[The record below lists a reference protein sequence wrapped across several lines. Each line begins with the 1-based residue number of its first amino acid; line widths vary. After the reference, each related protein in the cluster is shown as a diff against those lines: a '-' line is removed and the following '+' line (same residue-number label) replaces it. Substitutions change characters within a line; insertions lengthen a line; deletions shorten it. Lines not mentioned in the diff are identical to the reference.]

1 MQLRVILLATL
12 VWLGAC
18 SGAAPRHDNATAD
31 EPVAA
36 VETLPTFRLPAPRP
50 SVRANLPR
58 TLFANP
64 TTVGD
69 VSARL
74 GAALDRAGYEDLSY
88 YSVPGGFALVTEPE
102 RIGNDG
108 KPFAPAQRWIFEAT
122 PLVSAR
128 DVFDDF
134 PDGFL
139 RRLRDADPGR
149 YRLIV
154 FLVTTRVVTTGGS
167 AATFEAAQAW
177 TAGGGDFLPSD
188 IASIGLTPQHNI
200 SVLIYEFR
208 RQSVAAPAKF
218 LDPSALS
225 ARQHLA
231 AAGMLPGGG
240 R

>member
-1 MQLRVILLATL
+1 MFLAAL
-12 VWLGAC
+12 VWLGGC
-18 SGAAPRHDNATAD
+18 GGAPPRQDTAT
-31 EPVAA
+31 A
-36 VETLPTFRLPAPRP
+36 VETLPAFRLPAPRP
-50 SVRANLPR
+50 SVRANLRR

-64 TTVGD
+64 ATVGE
-69 VSARL
+69 VAARL
-74 GAALDRAGYEDLSY
+74 DAALDRAGYEDKSY

-102 RIGNDG
+102 RIGADG
-108 KPFAPAQRWIFEAT
+108 KPFAAAQRWIFEAT
-122 PLVSAR
+122 PLVSAH

-134 PDGFL
+134 PGGFL
-139 RRLRDADPGR
+139 RRLQNADPGR

-154 FLVTTRVVTTGGS
+154 FLVTTKAVTTGGN
-167 AATFEAAQAW
+167 AATFEAAHAW
-177 TAGGGDFLPSD
+177 TTGGGDFLPAN
-188 IASIGLTPQHNI
+188 IASITLTPQHKI

-231 AAGMLPGGG
+231 AAGLLPGGS